1 MARPELRSLLG
12 YDTVYII
19 YNIMPSFLNIFSAE
33 KTKNITH
40 LLPSITSLCQ
50 TPKILFDVNQVA
62 HLRHQISLVHK
73 LKKKVQFFWQY
84 ELCIIGGGE

>member
-33 KTKNITH
+33 KTKYYPLVTFN
-40 LLPSITSLCQ
+40 
-50 TPKILFDVNQVA
+50 
-62 HLRHQISLVHK
+62 HQPLSDS
-73 LKKKVQFFWQY
+73 
-84 ELCIIGGGE
+84 